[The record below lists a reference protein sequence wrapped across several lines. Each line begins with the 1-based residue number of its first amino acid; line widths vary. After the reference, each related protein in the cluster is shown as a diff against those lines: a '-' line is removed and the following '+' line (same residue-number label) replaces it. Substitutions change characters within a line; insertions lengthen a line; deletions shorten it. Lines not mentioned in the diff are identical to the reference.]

1 MCIDSSL
8 KPSSSA
14 KGWAM
19 IDGIDVSYWQGAID
33 WSPVAGDGKRFAVIR
48 GGDGRF
54 RDPRRVEY
62 ARAASR
68 AGLIIN
74 AYHFLRWQIPAAE
87 MADICRESYD
97 EVQTPAG
104 QKGRLWLD
112 AEDTD
117 PGPKSLGWLKAVIA
131 GLGDIR
137 LGIYTGAWWWNPAI
151 PASHGL
157 GDLPLWFAHYP
168 QENTIHSDPTES
180 GVAPVLPNGWE
191 KWAIWQYSSTG
202 TVAGI
207 GSWVD
212 LNVAQDGVFDEEEQD
227 MAKLI
232 QSVDGDERGPYYI
245 VGSNGR
251 RRTIKNV
258 AELRALVKADVI
270 PSVRPKELTSDEV
283 KAIPTE

>member
-1 MCIDSSL
+1 
-8 KPSSSA
+8 
-14 KGWAM
+14 
-19 IDGIDVSYWQGAID
+19 
-33 WSPVAGDGKRFAVIR
+33 
-48 GGDGRF
+48 
-54 RDPRRVEY
+54 
-62 ARAASR
+62 
-68 AGLIIN
+68 
-74 AYHFLRWQIPAAE
+74 

-97 EVQTPAG
+97 EVQTPTG
-104 QKGRLWLD
+104 QMGRLWLD

-117 PGPKSLGWLKAVIA
+117 PGPKSLGWLEAVIA
-131 GLGDIR
+131 DLGDIP
-137 LGIYTGAWWWNPAI
+137 LGIYTGAWWWNPAL

-157 GDLPLWFAHYP
+157 GELPLWFAHYP
-168 QENTIHSDPTES
+168 RENTIHSDPTES

-207 GSWVD
+207 RSWVD
-212 LNVAQDGVFDEEEQD
+212 LNVAQDGVFDDEREEQD

-232 QSVDGDERGPYYI
+232 QSVDGDKRGPYYI

-251 RRTIKNV
+251 RRTIRNI

-270 PSVRPKELTSDEV
+270 PSVKPKELTSDEV